1 MIIITSETDS
11 KISVLNKIKSFRRI
25 VVKKN
30 FTSVVEFGFF
40 AIRRPF
46 LDTMLS
52 FNQTFSREK
61 DLSLIVH
68 KIASFLRLFT
78 LLLSF
83 FEQVLLQKH
92 PLIASFDTQ
101 QLRETFLALPRCNCK
116 WPSSPTFFYLYERT
130 QLATVIF
137 LT

>member
-25 VVKKN
+25 IVKKTLRLLLSLIFCN
-30 FTSVVEFGFF
+30 
-40 AIRRPF
+40 AWAF

-52 FNQTFSREK
+52 FNQDFSREK

-101 QLRETFLALPRCNCK
+101 QLRETFLALSRCNCK

-130 QLATVIF
+130 
-137 LT
+137 